1 MIVLNFLIVL
11 ASVPDGRIF
20 GLDGQ
25 TLIQI
30 GAQLLNLVILAFFL
44 AKFLYKPVR
53 NALKKREDRVEGE
66 LAQAEEEMAK
76 ATGLKLEYE
85 QKMQEIQQERD
96 EVIGEA
102 RKLAAETSRRLIADA
117 KKDAEALKERTE
129 ANIALEWEQAET
141 EMRNAIIEASALMAE
156 KIITFAINKEAQ
168 DRLFDETMAGLEGTR
183 WRS

>member
-1 MIVLNFLIVL
+1 MF
-11 ASVPDGRIF
+11 A
-20 GLDGQ
+20 LDGQ
-25 TLIQI
+25 TLVQI
-30 GAQLLNLVILAFFL
+30 GAQLINLAVLAFFL

-53 NALKKREDRVEGE
+53 NALKKREDRVEGQ

-76 ATGLKLEYE
+76 ATGLKNEYE
-85 QKMQEIQQERD
+85 QKMQDLQQERD
-96 EVIGEA
+96 EVLSEA

-129 ANIALEWEQAET
+129 ASIALEWEQAET

-156 KIITFAINKEAQ
+156 KIITLAINKEAQ
-168 DRLFDETMAGLEGTR
+168 DKLFDETMAGLEGTR